1 MQDIYIYYYKLC
13 IFIYQYNDFLTNY
26 LSKNEYKTSI
36 ILIQKSLIQKF
47 DTFKSLFHFTLF
59 FIYILI
65 KEKNSIREKKYLI

>member
-1 MQDIYIYYYKLC
+1 MQDIYIY
-13 IFIYQYNDFLTNY
+13 IITNY
-26 LSKNEYKTSI
+26 VFLFINTMIFWQIIYLKMNTKLQSYWFKNPVS
-36 ILIQKSLIQKF
+36 KF